1 MRNPMFFPDADP
13 LSDRALSA
21 TVTVYD
27 LRVTFSLYQSLL
39 DLAGLPV
46 HRWTIA
52 WGEAYNDSVTT
63 NPMALINL
71 VKTVLSLC
79 PNGTLDALRS

>member
-1 MRNPMFFPDADP
+1 MFFPNAD
-13 LSDRALSA
+13 LLTDRALSA
-21 TVTVYD
+21 TVTVYG

-39 DLAGLPV
+39 DLAGLPAQQ
-46 HRWTIA
+46 WITA

-63 NPMALINL
+63 NPMALIDL

-79 PNGTLDALRS
+79 PEGTLDALRS